1 MLIYERDTAR
11 TMGFFVGHK
20 TIDVETET
28 EYVIFDKISVDTY
41 RVRVYDKLNK
51 VETDNEFNR
60 EEAFRIYR
68 HYTVFY
74 GWNNNHEVD
83 ISAWD

>member
-1 MLIYERDTAR
+1 MLIYEAKTAR

-20 TIDVETET
+20 TIDVESKAV
-28 EYVIFDKISVDTY
+28 YAIFDKISMDTY

-51 VETDNEFNR
+51 SMTDMEFGL
-60 EEAFRIYR
+60 EESFRMYR

-74 GWNNNHEVD
+74 GINEDVD
-83 ISAWD
+83 ITVWD